1 MKKNKIK
8 EISFDE
14 ITPGDLEEY
23 ANDPNYDVIVNG
35 DRKVA
40 IVSKVM

>member
-1 MKKNKIK
+1 MRKNETK

-23 ANDPNYDVIVNG
+23 ANDPNYNVIVDG

-40 IVSKVM
+40 IVNKVM